1 MAKKV
6 HSVNLKGF
14 LELDFDKGQARITEV
29 TKDAENVYDFFEI
42 INEFNGKSIS
52 FSIKEEQD
60 LEPIEE
66 V

>member
-6 HSVNLKGF
+6 HSVGVKGV
-14 LELDFDKGQARITEV
+14 LELNFDEGIARITEI
-29 TKDAENVYDFFEI
+29 TKDSEQVYDFFEI

-60 LEPIEE
+60 LIPLED
-66 V
+66 

>member
-6 HSVNLKGF
+6 HSIGVKGILDVN
-14 LELDFDKGQARITEV
+14 FDEGIARITEV
-29 TKDAENVYDFFEI
+29 TKDSEQVYDFFEI

-60 LEPIEE
+60 LTPIEE
-66 V
+66 